1 MKTGEENIAATIS
14 SAIGR
19 GLLAGLAGTAA
30 ITLSQMIEMRI
41 TKRKPSEAP
50 VKVAEQVTKV
60 KPAAEESKE
69 KVAQEIHWAYGTC
82 WGLARGLIGL
92 TGLKG
97 LPAIVIH
104 FAAIWGTVL
113 VVLPSFDAGPK
124 VREEGPKTIAID
136 ALHQAV
142 YATAAGL
149 AFDALER

>member
-82 WGLARGLIGL
+82 
-92 TGLKG
+92 
-97 LPAIVIH
+97 
-104 FAAIWGTVL
+104 
-113 VVLPSFDAGPK
+113 
-124 VREEGPKTIAID
+124 
-136 ALHQAV
+136 
-142 YATAAGL
+142 
-149 AFDALER
+149 